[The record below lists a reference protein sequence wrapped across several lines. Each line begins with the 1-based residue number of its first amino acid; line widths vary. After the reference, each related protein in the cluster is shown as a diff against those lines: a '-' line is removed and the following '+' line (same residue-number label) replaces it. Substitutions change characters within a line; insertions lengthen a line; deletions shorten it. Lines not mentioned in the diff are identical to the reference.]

1 MPKTSRSI
9 WAVSTVFFLTLLLR
23 PPLAAIGPLLTTIQN
38 SQHWSTTQLGL
49 LTSTPVLCF
58 GIGAFLGPR
67 LLSRYGLSK
76 SFTGI
81 LVVLTVTILARV
93 WFGFEFLLAGTIAMG
108 LGIAVSNVLFPALI
122 RAEFPNSVARMTA
135 TYTTMLSGF
144 SAVASGIAF
153 PVSEAL
159 HSWQLALSLLA
170 IPGVLG
176 LIAWR
181 ITVAK
186 DHPVAKVEGDAAAS
200 VNMWKHPLTWA
211 IAAFFGLQSS
221 NFYVLLN
228 WLPSLLVDNG
238 MSEVN
243 AGGTLA
249 LMSMVGIPV
258 GMLITANL
266 KRIKNLS
273 ALVVVI
279 SLVTSAGLALY
290 EVGPSLAIPASILT
304 GVGLSS
310 SFPLSLALIGMKG
323 SNQAI
328 TTSMS
333 AISQG
338 MGYLFAAAAVFVA
351 GLSHDLT
358 GSWLPT
364 IIGAIACSLV
374 QAFAGRFA
382 VNHDVV

>member
-1 MPKTSRSI
+1 VPKASRSI
-9 WAVSTVFFLTLLLR
+9 WAIATVFFLTLLLR
-23 PPLAAIGPLLTTIQN
+23 PPLAAIGPLLNTIES

-58 GIGAFLGPR
+58 GLGAFLGPR
-67 LLSRYGLSK
+67 MLTRYGLAK
-76 SFTGI
+76 SFTAI
-81 LVVLTVTILARV
+81 LAILTVTILLRV
-93 WFGFEFLLAGTIAMG
+93 WFGFEFLLFGTIAMG

-122 RAEFPNSVARMTA
+122 RAEFPNSVAKMTA

-159 HSWQLALSLLA
+159 NSWQLALSLLA
-170 IPGVLG
+170 IPGLLG
-176 LIAWR
+176 LVTWR
-181 ITVAK
+181 ITVKK
-186 DHPVAKVEGDAAAS
+186 DHPVAVVESQQATH

-243 AGGTLA
+243 AGATLA

-273 ALVVVI
+273 ALVVAI

-290 EVGPSLAIPASILT
+290 ETGPSLAIPASILT

-323 SNQAI
+323 SNQSI

-364 IIGAIACSLV
+364 IVGAIACAMI

-382 VNHDVV
+382 VNHAVV

>member
-1 MPKTSRSI
+1 MPRSSRSV
-9 WAVSTVFFLTLLLR
+9 WAIATVFFLTLLLR
-23 PPLAAIGPLLTTIQN
+23 PPLAAIGPLLTTIQ
-38 SQHWSTTQLGL
+38 SSEHWSSTQLGL
-49 LTSTPVLCF
+49 LTSTPVFCF
-58 GIGAFLGPR
+58 GFGAFLGPR
-67 LLSRYGLSK
+67 LLKRFGLAA

-81 LVVLTVTILARV
+81 LLVLTVTIVARL
-93 WFGFEFLLAGTIAMG
+93 WFGFDALVIGTIAMG

-122 RAEFPNSVARMTA
+122 RAEFPNSVPRMTA

-153 PVSEAL
+153 PVSQLL

-176 LIAWR
+176 LVTWR
-181 ITVAK
+181 ITVAQ
-186 DHPVAKVEGDAAAS
+186 DHPVAVTDAGGAEH
-200 VNMWKHPLTWA
+200 VNMWRHPLTWA

-221 NFYVLLN
+221 NFYVMLN
-228 WLPSLLVDNG
+228 WLPTLLVDSG

-249 LMSMVGIPV
+249 LMSMIGIPV

-273 ALVVVI
+273 ALVVAI
-279 SLVTSAGLALY
+279 SITTSIGLALY
-290 EVGPSLAIPASILT
+290 GLGATFAIPASILT

-323 SNQAI
+323 SNQGI

-358 GSWLPT
+358 GSWWPT
-364 IIGAIACSLV
+364 IAGAIACSLV

>member
-1 MPKTSRSI
+1 VPKSSRSF
-9 WAVSTVFFLTLLLR
+9 WAVATVFFLTLLLR
-23 PPLAAIGPLLTTIQN
+23 PPLAAIGPLLTTIQT
-38 SQHWSTTQLGL
+38 SEHWSTTQLGL
-49 LTSTPVLCF
+49 LTSTPVFCF
-58 GIGAFLGPR
+58 GFGAFLGPR
-67 LLSRYGLSK
+67 LLKRFGLSAA
-76 SFTGI
+76 FTGI
-81 LVVLTVTILARV
+81 LAVLTVTIVARL
-93 WFGFEFLLAGTIAMG
+93 WFGFDALVIGTIAMG

-122 RAEFPNSVARMTA
+122 RAEFPNSVAKMTA
-135 TYTTMLSGF
+135 VYTTMLSGF

-170 IPGVLG
+170 APGILG

-181 ITVAK
+181 VTVAQ
-186 DHPVAKVEGDAAAS
+186 DHPVAEGVAS
-200 VNMWKHPLTWA
+200 DQSHVNMWRHPLTWA

-221 NFYVLLN
+221 NFYVMLN
-228 WLPSLLVDNG
+228 WLPTLLVDNG

-273 ALVVVI
+273 ALVIAI
-279 SLVTSAGLALY
+279 SIVTSAGLALY
-290 EVGPSLAIPASILT
+290 EVGPGLAIPASILT
-304 GVGLSS
+304 GIGLSS

-323 SNQAI
+323 SNQSI

-364 IIGAIACSLV
+364 IIGAIACSLI

-382 VNHDVV
+382 LHHKVV